1 MTPASEVFSQL
12 SRDVQTP
19 CMAAVVREA
28 EGWELWLCECTGFV
42 AYAVPFAAGF
52 SMG

>member
-1 MTPASEVFSQL
+1 MFCQL

-19 CMAAVVREA
+19 CMAAVVPWA
-28 EGWELWLCECTGFV
+28 EGWELWLSECAGSV
-42 AYAVPFAAGF
+42 GYAAPFAAGF